1 MCVLAV
7 GENAQLAKHCST
19 QGVLGQHTLY
29 RQFDNAL
36 GRFLLQIFKRY
47 AFQVT
52 DVPRVPVIHFI
63 LSLIAGN
70 TYLGSINNDYVVASI
85 HMRRVYRLV
94 LAAQSPSSLG
104 CDLAECLALSID
116 NKPLPFDFGRLRTD
130 RGLG

>member
-7 GENAQLAKHCST
+7 REDAQLAKHCST
-19 QGVLGQHTLY
+19 EGVLGQHTLY
-29 RQFDNAL
+29 CQFDDSL

-47 AFQVT
+47 AFQVA

-63 LSLIAGN
+63 LGLVAGN
-70 TYLGSINNDYVVASI
+70 TYLGRVDNDYVVAGV
-85 HMRRVYRLV
+85 HMRRVDRLV
-94 LAAQSPSSLG
+94 LAAQSPCSLG

-116 NKPLPFDFGRLRTD
+116 NKPLPFDFGRFRTD